1 MQIEHKFNHYAT
13 LQTVKSNDSMGT
25 WVTPRKDYMN
35 IDEKI
40 KRMPKTELHL
50 HTEGAIPLPLLLEF
64 IHRKEPN
71 HEIQTIDDLKKRLV
85 YSNFKEFIMTWI
97 WMVSFIQSEK
107 DFETIVYHVL
117 KELHSQN
124 VKIAELFYSPFDY
137 QHQKFD
143 PALITEFM
151 ISGVQK
157 AKHDF
162 GIHASLIADVV
173 RNHTYESAEMRF
185 SRIEKYLGEELIGI
199 GLGGSEDKF
208 KNELFEDVFK
218 LAKSK
223 GFRVVAHAG
232 EADGANSVKS
242 AVEILNAERLGHGIR
257 CSEDERL
264 MEMLKNLQIPLEVCP
279 TSNVA
284 TNVVSEFKNHP
295 IRQLIDRGLVVTI
308 NSDDPTMFHTSVTNE
323 FQKLHHELG
332 FTWNTLKMLALNGVK
347 ASFLNDMEKTKMA
360 EVFERE
366 FEELE
371 MFDS

>member
-1 MQIEHKFNHYAT
+1 MT
-13 LQTVKSNDSMGT
+13 LA
-25 WVTPRKDYMN
+25 
-35 IDEKI
+35 EKI
-40 KRMPKTELHL
+40 NKMPKTELHI
-50 HTEGAIPLPLLLEF
+50 HTEGAIPLPLFLEF
-64 IHRKEPN
+64 IHRKEPD
-71 HEIQTIDDLKKRLV
+71 HEIQTIEDLKKRLV
-85 YSNFKEFIMTWI
+85 YPNFKEFIKTWI
-97 WMVSFIQSEK
+97 WMVSYIQSEK

-137 QHQKFD
+137 QYQKFD

-151 ISGVQK
+151 ISGVKK
-157 AKHDF
+157 AKSDF

-208 KNELFEDVFK
+208 KNELFGEVFK
-218 LAKSK
+218 LAKNK

-242 AVEILNAERLGHGIR
+242 AVEILKAERLGHGIR
-257 CSEDERL
+257 CVEDEKL
-264 MEMLKNLQIPLEVCP
+264 MKILKNLQIPLEVCP

-295 IRQLIDRGLVVTI
+295 IRQLIDRGLMVTI

-323 FQKLHHELG
+323 YQKLHHELG

-347 ASFLNDMEKTKMA
+347 ASFLNDVEKSKMV
-360 EVFERE
+360 EVFEME

-371 MFDS
+371 KSDT